1 MSRIDYIVT
10 CPFQFRWI
18 NGRNFHSGTMGR
30 LLGLLEHI
38 QYYYK
43 RSLLKIDFSLGFG
56 AEITSNFSGS
66 VGSTVALF
74 RCWDSAG
81 ASKTCWQKI

>member
-1 MSRIDYIVT
+1 MAAIFT
-10 CPFQFRWI
+10 LGRWDDLWVYWNI
-18 NGRNFHSGTMGR
+18 YNT
-30 LLGLLEHI
+30 I
-38 QYYYK
+38 IAC
-43 RSLLKIDFSLGFG
+43 SLLKIDFSLGFG

-66 VGSTVALF
+66 VGSAVALF